1 MAKAS
6 TLFEIMSK
14 DKVDPDEMMFHM
26 NNDLYQTKTAGMFV
40 TCILGEYDLSV
51 KKLDGLMLDTNL
63 HL

>member
-40 TCILGEYDLSV
+40 TCILGEYDLI
-51 KKLDGLMLDTNL
+51 K
-63 HL
+63 